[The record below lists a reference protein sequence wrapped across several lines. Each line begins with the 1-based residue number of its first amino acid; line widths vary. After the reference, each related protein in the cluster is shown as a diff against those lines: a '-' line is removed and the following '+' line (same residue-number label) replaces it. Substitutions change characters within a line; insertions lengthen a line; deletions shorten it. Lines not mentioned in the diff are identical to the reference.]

1 LAFKGKTLIAD
12 KAPRKSQLKI
22 SQGRCDISELDISM
36 LKRANE
42 LACLGL
48 GLTGSNPIVGAVVVD
63 SAGKVIGEGFHKSG
77 PHAEIVALEQAGLSA
92 KSATLYVTLEPCNH
106 EGKTGPCT
114 EAIIEAGIAKVVYA
128 VRDPNLLA
136 SGGAKVLEE
145 AGIDVVFNSDVAEIT
160 NSNRAWLHKIKNHRP
175 YFIWKIATTLD
186 GRTAAIDGSSKWIT
200 GTESRAE
207 VSKLR
212 SESHAILI
220 GTATALADNPHL
232 IPRNLETARE
242 ANPARIVM
250 GLREIPSG
258 FNLHNDAAET
268 VFLRS
273 HDFSELLT
281 LCNERE
287 FNQVLVESGSEL
299 GTALLRAG
307 LIDELV
313 IFQAASLLGSGLSFI
328 GDLGATNIKEKMDF
342 LIRDVAQFGNDL
354 KITLTKETGI

>member
-1 LAFKGKTLIAD
+1 
-12 KAPRKSQLKI
+12 
-22 SQGRCDISELDISM
+22 M

-48 GLTGSNPIVGAVVVD
+48 GLTGSNPIVGAVIV
-63 SAGKVIGEGFHKSG
+63 SPTGEIIGEGFHKSG
-77 PHAEIVALEQAGLSA
+77 PHAEVVALEQAGLSA

-128 VRDPNLLA
+128 VRDPNPLA
-136 SGGAKVLEE
+136 SGGAKALEA
-145 AGIDVVFNSDVAEIT
+145 AGIEVVFNSDVAEIAQ
-160 NSNRAWLHKIKNHRP
+160 SNRAWLHKVKSNRP

-200 GTESRAE
+200 GTESRTE

-212 SESHAILI
+212 SESSAILI

-232 IPRNLETARE
+232 IPRNLETE
-242 ANPARIVM
+242 IETNPARIVM
-250 GLREIPSG
+250 GLREIPSD

-299 GTALLRAG
+299 GTELLKAG

-313 IFQAASLLGSGLSFI
+313 VFQAASLLGSGLSFI
-328 GDLGATNIKEKMDF
+328 GDLGATNITEKMDF

>member
-1 LAFKGKTLIAD
+1 
-12 KAPRKSQLKI
+12 
-22 SQGRCDISELDISM
+22 M
-36 LKRANE
+36 LKQANE

-63 SAGKVIGEGFHKSG
+63 SAGKIIGEGFHKSG
-77 PHAEIVALEQAGLSA
+77 PHAEVVALEQAGQLA
-92 KSATLYVTLEPCNH
+92 KGATLYATLEPCDH
-106 EGKTGPCT
+106 QGKTGPCS
-114 EAIIEAGIAKVVYA
+114 EAIIKAGIAKVVYA
-128 VRDPNLLA
+128 VRDPNSLA
-136 SGGAKVLEE
+136 SGGAKALEV
-145 AGIDVVFNSDVAEIT
+145 AGIEVVFNGDVSEIAQ
-160 NSNRAWLHKIKNHRP
+160 SNRAWLHKIKNNRP

-200 GTESRAE
+200 GQESRAE

-212 SESHAILI
+212 SESNAVLI
-220 GTATALADNPHL
+220 GTATALADNPNL
-232 IPRNLETARE
+232 IPRDLETARKT
-242 ANPARIVM
+242 NPVRIVM
-250 GLREIPSG
+250 GLREIPSD

-273 HDFSELLT
+273 HDFSDLLK
-281 LCNERE
+281 LCAERD
-287 FNQVLVESGSEL
+287 FNQVFVESGSEL
-299 GTALLRAG
+299 GTALLKAG

-328 GDLGATNIKEKMDF
+328 GDLGATNIKEKIHF

>member
-1 LAFKGKTLIAD
+1 
-12 KAPRKSQLKI
+12 
-22 SQGRCDISELDISM
+22 M

-42 LACLGL
+42 LARLGL

-77 PHAEIVALEQAGLSA
+77 PHAEIVALEQAGQSA
-92 KSATLYVTLEPCNH
+92 KGATLYVTLEPCNH
-106 EGKTGPCT
+106 QGKTGPCT
-114 EAIIEAGIAKVVYA
+114 EAIIKAGLAKVVYA

-136 SGGAKVLEE
+136 SGGAKALEE
-145 AGIDVVFNSDVAEIT
+145 AGIDVVFNSELAEIAH
-160 NSNRAWLHKIKNHRP
+160 SNRAWLHKIKNQRP

-200 GTESRAE
+200 GAESRAE

-212 SESHAILI
+212 SVSDAILI

-232 IPRNLETARE
+232 IPRGIEETRE
-242 ANPARIVM
+242 TNPVRIVM
-250 GLREIPSG
+250 GLREIPND

-268 VFLRS
+268 EFLRS

-299 GTALLRAG
+299 GTALLQAG

-313 IFQAASLLGSGLSFI
+313 IFQAASLLGSGISFI
-328 GDLGATNIKEKMDF
+328 GDLGATNIKEKMNF
-342 LIRDVAQFGNDL
+342 VIRDVAQFGNDL
-354 KITLTKETGI
+354 KITLTKEAGI

>member
-1 LAFKGKTLIAD
+1 MIAD
-12 KAPRKSQLKI
+12 QAPRKSRLKI

-36 LKRANE
+36 LKRAND

-63 SAGKVIGEGFHKSG
+63 SAGKIIGEGFHKSG
-77 PHAEIVALEQAGLSA
+77 PHAEIVALEQAGQSA
-92 KSATLYVTLEPCNH
+92 KDATLFVTLEPCNH
-106 EGKTGPCT
+106 HGKTGPCT
-114 EAIIEAGIAKVVYA
+114 EAIIKAGISKVVYA
-128 VRDPNLLA
+128 TRDPNPLA
-136 SGGAKVLEE
+136 SGGAKALEA
-145 AGIDVVFNSDVAEIT
+145 AGIEVVFNSEIAEIAH
-160 NSNRAWLHKIKNHRP
+160 SNRAWLHKVKTNRP

-200 GTESRAE
+200 GAESRAE
-207 VSKLR
+207 VSQLR
-212 SESHAILI
+212 SESSAILI

-232 IPRNLETARE
+232 IPHDIETARKT
-242 ANPARIVM
+242 NPVRLVM
-250 GLREIPSG
+250 GLREIPSD

-273 HDFSELLT
+273 HDFSELLK

-299 GTALLRAG
+299 GTALLLAG

-328 GDLGATNIKEKMDF
+328 GDLGATNIKQKMDF